1 MIMVFK
7 ELFFENNLKYEDLGN
22 MAFRNMSWGTK
33 MDAIV
38 GKFDLEILSH
48 AAAQYLTR
56 GWLGPRFDLV
66 LTPI

>member
-38 GKFDLEILSH
+38 GKFDLEISK
-48 AAAQYLTR
+48 
-56 GWLGPRFDLV
+56 
-66 LTPI
+66 IK